1 MLIRIVSDSIKF
13 IYQRLDELRAE
24 IINKNEK
31 LDKKLKRQYNLK
43 DVSRSTNTPLIRNLW
58 R

>member
-43 DVSRSTNTPLIRNLW
+43 DVSRSINTPLIRNLW

>member
-43 DVSRSTNTPLIRNLW
+43 DVSRSINTPLIRKLW